1 MADAAKASPV
11 DGRATA
17 AGVTLVLCLLVAMV
31 EGIDIQSIGVA
42 APRLAPEFKLG
53 HEQLGYVLAAG
64 PLGLFLGAGVGG
76 RLADRFGRKHVL
88 MAAMALFGLFTLATV
103 VCDGYGSLLAVRLLT
118 GLGLGGAL
126 PNLIALT
133 AEAVGPPRR
142 NATVGLTAGGMPLG
156 AIAVSFV
163 ATHWAGPA
171 EWRMIFWMGGVAPL
185 VLALLLWLAL
195 PESKRFQAVKAQGV
209 RVPIL
214 KALFG
219 EGRAKASLTIGASFF
234 CSALVLYLMLNWLPT
249 LMVGKGFTK
258 PESAWIQGGFNIGG
272 AIGAVALGWL
282 MDRKGR
288 ALVMLASWLL
298 IAGSLVALGAM
309 GHDLTQACL
318 VGFVAGAFVAGVP
331 LILFG
336 LASEAYA
343 TAFRGT
349 GVGFCVSL
357 GRMGSIAGPLAAAA
371 LISGGRSPSEVL
383 TAFLPVVAIGGLAAV
398 WAALGRRVED

>member
-1 MADAAKASPV
+1 MADATKASPAE
-11 DGRATA
+11 G
-17 AGVTLVLCLLVAMV
+17 AGSGTLETLALCLLVAMV

-42 APRLAPEFKLG
+42 APRLAPEFKLD

-64 PLGLFLGAGVGG
+64 PLGLFIGAGVGG
-76 RLADRFGRKHVL
+76 RLADRFGRKRIL
-88 MAAMALFGLFTLATV
+88 MAAMALFTLATV
-103 VCDGYGSLLAVRLLT
+103 VCTGYESLLAARLLT

-133 AEAVGPPRR
+133 AEAVGPSRR

-171 EWRMIFWMGGVAPL
+171 EWRMIFWMGGLAPL
-185 VLALLLWLAL
+185 ALALLLWLAL
-195 PESKRFQAVKAQGV
+195 PESRRFQAVKAQGV

-219 EGRAKASLTIGASFF
+219 EGRAKASLTIGIAFF

-288 ALVMLASWLL
+288 AITMLASWLL
-298 IAGSLVALGAM
+298 IAASLIALGGM
-309 GHDLTQACL
+309 GHDLTQACA

-371 LISGGRSPSEVL
+371 LISGGRSSSEVL
-383 TAFLPVVAIGGLAAV
+383 TAFLPVVALGGFAAV
-398 WAALGRRVED
+398 WAALGKRAED

>member
-1 MADAAKASPV
+1 MTEAKSGSGALL
-11 DGRATA
+11 
-17 AGVTLVLCLLVAMV
+17 TLGLCLLVAMV

-42 APRLAPEFKLG
+42 APRLAPEFKLS

-76 RLADRFGRKHVL
+76 RLADRLGRKRVL

-103 VCDGYGSLLAVRLLT
+103 FCTGYETLLPIRLLT

-133 AEAVGPPRR
+133 AEAVGAGRR
-142 NATVGLTAGGMPLG
+142 NAVVGLTAGGMPLG

-171 EWRMIFWMGGVAPL
+171 EWRMIFWLGGIAPI
-185 VLALLLWLAL
+185 VLAAILWLAL
-195 PESKRFQAVKAQGV
+195 PESRRFVAVKAQGL

-219 EGRAKASLTIGASFF
+219 EGRAKASLTIGISFF

-249 LMVGKGFTK
+249 LMVGKGFSK
-258 PESAWIQGGFNIGG
+258 PDAAWIQGGFNIGG
-272 AIGAVALGWL
+272 ATGAVVLGWL

-288 ALVMLASWLL
+288 ALVMLVSWAA
-298 IAGSLVALGAM
+298 IAGSLLALGAM
-309 GHDLTQACL
+309 GHDLTQACA

-357 GRMGSIAGPLAAAA
+357 GRLGSIVGPLAAAA
-371 LISGGRSPSEVL
+371 LISGGRSSSEVL
-383 TAFLPVVAIGGLAAV
+383 TAFLPVVALGGLAAV
-398 WAALGRRVED
+398 WAAMGKRAED